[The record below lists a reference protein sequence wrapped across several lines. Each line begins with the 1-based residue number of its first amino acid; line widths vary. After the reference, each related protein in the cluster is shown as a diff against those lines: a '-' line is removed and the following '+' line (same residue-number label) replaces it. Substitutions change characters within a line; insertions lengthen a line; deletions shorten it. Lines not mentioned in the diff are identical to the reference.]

1 MLQDEVWEITQQY
14 QMPAGAAN
22 GCSIPRTVSHTS
34 VHASTWLTANRA
46 SAPTSLTTCMRS
58 HCPTKNSLALIQKHP
73 RFDLKGK
80 LVHDVNFTTTKTKP
94 TTDLAKQSILLY
106 GVPKLG
112 KSSFAS
118 QFPEAMFFECEPG
131 LNHLEVFKVPT
142 YSWEAFLEAVNSS
155 PKVITTLRRW

>member
-1 MLQDEVWEITQQY
+1 M
-14 QMPAGAAN
+14 
-22 GCSIPRTVSHTS
+22 TVT
-34 VHASTWLTANRA
+34 L
-46 SAPTSLTTCMRS
+46 P
-58 HCPTKNSLALIQKHP
+58 
-73 RFDLKGK
+73 
-80 LVHDVNFTTTKTKP
+80 TTKTKP

-142 YSWEAFLEAVNSS
+142 YSGKHFWKLASC
-155 PKVITTLRRW
+155 LRRATTTSKR

>member
-1 MLQDEVWEITQQY
+1 M
-14 QMPAGAAN
+14 
-22 GCSIPRTVSHTS
+22 TVT
-34 VHASTWLTANRA
+34 L
-46 SAPTSLTTCMRS
+46 P
-58 HCPTKNSLALIQKHP
+58 
-73 RFDLKGK
+73 
-80 LVHDVNFTTTKTKP
+80 TTKTKP

-142 YSWEAFLEAVNSS
+142 YSWEAFLEACKLLAKGDHNF
-155 PKVITTLRRW
+155 KTLVIDTVDNAFKMCSDYVCAKHGIEYEGDMGTAKAGLW